1 MEAFASQLLTF
12 RPLNVLHRFCII
24 MKFWEGVLQVRKAG
38 FMYVFFCL
46 NSMCEVEHVILK
58 DTYNDSYNEIISL
71 IYISQ
76 DLLCVV

>member
-1 MEAFASQLLTF
+1 
-12 RPLNVLHRFCII
+12 
-24 MKFWEGVLQVRKAG
+24 
-38 FMYVFFCL
+38 
-46 NSMCEVEHVILK
+46 MCEVEHVILK